1 MATVSGAASIEIT
14 PVHQPGDSQA
24 GGSVLGS
31 CVASIFRRSAQAQRA
46 PPAKTVNAQLGG
58 LTDHPGAEPIK
69 VPLPPEMADRCRG
82 FIPCAIFHEVA
93 EPAFAATPPPSGAA
107 TTQEARKKTPRW
119 FFHRTAGQVVP
130 RQHHAARKGDAP
142 REDARL
148 RSARCAEPGRLDARL
163 SPRALRNPAPLAR
176 RPPMLTHPEGR
187 RSR

>member
-107 TTQEARKKTPRW
+107 ATQEARKKPLAGSSIVPPARSCRVNTMPQERATC
-119 FFHRTAGQVVP
+119 RAKMRGSGPLTAQS
-130 RQHHAARKGDAP
+130 RAAWTQGCRLAP
-142 REDARL
+142 CATRL
-148 RSARCAEPGRLDARL
+148 RLLANLRC
-163 SPRALRNPAPLAR
+163 
-176 RPPMLTHPEGR
+176 
-187 RSR
+187 